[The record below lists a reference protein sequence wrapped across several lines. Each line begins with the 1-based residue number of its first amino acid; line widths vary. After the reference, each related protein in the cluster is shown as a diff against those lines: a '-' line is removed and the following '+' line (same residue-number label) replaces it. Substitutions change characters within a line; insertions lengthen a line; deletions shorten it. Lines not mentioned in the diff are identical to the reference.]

1 MLAFTD
7 IVFYT
12 FAAILLFA
20 SIRVITT
27 RNPVVAALH
36 LVLAFFTAAGIWL
49 LLQAEFLAI
58 TLVLVYVGAVMVLFL
73 FVVMMLDINLD
84 KLREGFWEYLPM
96 AGIIGL
102 LMAVEMV
109 MVLSNKFGQGKFFVS
124 EKVAAKAA
132 DLSNKDYSNTAELG
146 RVLYSD
152 YLLPF
157 ELASVV
163 LLVAIIAAIVLTLRD
178 RKDNKSMNAADQ
190 VLVKKADRLRIV
202 KMETEMMA
210 SQSMPVEP
218 VSMRVAEPSNNK
230 ASNNVS
236 TNNKGKA

>member
-1 MLAFTD
+1 VLAFTD

-20 SIRVITT
+20 AVRVITT

-49 LLQAEFLAI
+49 LLEAEFLAI
-58 TLVLVYVGAVMVLFL
+58 VLVLVYVGAVMVLFL

-84 KLREGFWEYLPM
+84 KLREGFWDYLPM

-109 MVLSNKFGQGKFFVS
+109 MILSNKFGAGQFF
-124 EKVAAKAA
+124 AATKPMTRPA
-132 DLSNKDYSNTAELG
+132 DYSNTAELG

-157 ELASVV
+157 ELASIV

-178 RKDNKSMNAADQ
+178 RKESKSMNAADQ

-202 KMETEMMA
+202 
-210 SQSMPVEP
+210 SMTSEAITVEP
-218 VSMRVAEPSNNK
+218 VSMRSAEQTKSLDKNN
-230 ASNNVS
+230 S
-236 TNNKGKA
+236 GKEPK

>member
-1 MLAFTD
+1 MMIFTD
-7 IVFYT
+7 YVFYT
-12 FAAILLFA
+12 LAAILLFA

-27 RNPVVAALH
+27 RNSVHAALH

-49 LLQAEFLAI
+49 LLEAEFLAI
-58 TLVLVYVGAVMVLFL
+58 ALVLVYVGAVMVLFL
-73 FVVMMLDINLD
+73 FVVMMLDINID

-109 MVLSNKFGQGKFFVS
+109 MVLSGKYFS
-124 EKVAAKAA
+124 TGRAIARP
-132 DLSNKDYSNTAELG
+132 DGYSNTAELG
-146 RVLYSD
+146 HVLYTD

-163 LLVAIIAAIVLTLRD
+163 LLVAIVAAIVLTLRD
-178 RKDNKSMNAADQ
+178 RKESKSMNPAEQ

-202 KMETEMMA
+202 KMDAIVET
-210 SQSMPVEP
+210 QKVED
-218 VSMRVAEPSNNK
+218 SA
-230 ASNNVS
+230 
-236 TNNKGKA
+236 